1 MTGGDRLSYTTRPMK
16 RYLMWFDVAIYLI
29 IAALVFGLRPRT
41 YQYWIGLALFIFGL
55 AFWITA
61 RLQLGRSFAVT
72 AQAKQLVTH
81 GLYSKISH
89 PIYFF
94 AGIALVG
101 ILIGGQSWLALMIG
115 LLFYSMQLGR
125 VKRENQ
131 VLEQAFGEDYR
142 RYRAQTWF

>member
-1 MTGGDRLSYTTRPMK
+1 MK
-16 RYLMWFDVAIYLI
+16 RHVMWFDVAIYLI
-29 IAALVFGLRPRT
+29 VAALVFGLRPRT
-41 YQYWIGLALFIFGL
+41 HQYWIGLALFLFGL

-61 RLQLGRSFAVT
+61 RLQLGRSFAIT

-101 ILIGGQSWLALMIG
+101 ILIGGQSWLALIIG
-115 LLFYSMQLGR
+115 LVFYSMQLGR

-131 VLEQAFGEDYR
+131 VLEQAFGDDYR

>member
-1 MTGGDRLSYTTRPMK
+1 M
-16 RYLMWFDVAIYLI
+16 
-29 IAALVFGLRPRT
+29 
-41 YQYWIGLALFIFGL
+41 
-55 AFWITA
+55 FWITA
-61 RLQLGRSFAVT
+61 RLQLGRSFAIT
-72 AQAKQLVTH
+72 AQAKQLVTR

-101 ILIGGQSWLALMIG
+101 ILIGGQSWLALIIG

-131 VLEQAFGEDYR
+131 VLEQAFGDDYR